1 MFWNDTP
8 DYLKT
13 NLLTEKWSQP
23 KFDIWVTAKE
33 SAEYFEA
40 RGDKKRAQEIRKI
53 QEISGETPVYFVLA
67 PKWVAAYV
75 TPWSSKG
82 IYYNLDTLATGAD
95 HEHIIT
101 HEKIHL
107 KQQAKW
113 WNTDVPGFRE
123 LPPEAKALFAS
134 ELGMAVFDERA
145 ILEWCT
151 ENLATEKTRFDKR
164 CSYNQFEVP
173 VTQRLDALVSD
184 VTWMSLTDQF
194 AMMSESGSR
203 SRFRRALLQTA
214 NYLVLAHTAKD
225 VIKKPLKTEQ
235 QLTIRAIGN
244 YVLRKPQIIRIS
256 EAKSILLKASADLI
270 RVTETISGSVDG
282 ILGNQEN
289 DAVIIEQWL
298 SIELPHSKTL
308 LVGWISDMSVE
319 ILKKKTA
326 DKAVKKIEGTSP
338 IVDSNERFIIWGK

>member
-1 MFWNDTP
+1 MFWNDRP

-13 NLLTEKWSQP
+13 NSLTEQWSQP

-40 RGDKKRAQEIRKI
+40 RGDKRRAEEIRKI
-53 QEISGETPVYFVLA
+53 QKISEETPVYFVIA

-82 IYYNLDTLATGAD
+82 IYYNLETLATGAD
-95 HEHIIT
+95 HDHIVT

-107 KQQAKW
+107 RQQAQW
-113 WNTDVPGFRE
+113 WNTEVPGFRE
-123 LPPEAKALFAS
+123 LPSEVKALFAA

-173 VTQRLDALVSD
+173 AAQRLDALVSD
-184 VTWMSLTDQF
+184 VTGMSLTDQF

-203 SRFRRALLQTA
+203 PKFRKALLQTA
-214 NYLVLAHTAKD
+214 NYLMLAHTAKD
-225 VIKKPLKTEQ
+225 IIKKPLQANQ
-235 QLTIRAIGN
+235 QETIRALAN
-244 YVLRKPQIIRIS
+244 YMLRRPQIIKMT
-256 EAKSILLKASADLI
+256 EAKGILLKASADLI
-270 RVTETISGSVDG
+270 RTTERIKESVKT
-282 ILGNQEN
+282 ILGDEEN
-289 DAVIIEQWL
+289 DAKIIEQWL
-298 SIELPHSKTL
+298 TVEPQDSDIL
-308 LVGWISDMSVE
+308 LAEWISEMSVE

-326 DKAVKKIEGTSP
+326 DKAVKSLRGVNPVVEVSG
-338 IVDSNERFIIWGK
+338 RAIIWEK